1 MSTSSR
7 TTGKSRFRRRL
18 NLFLVGLAGA
28 YVCLVCGAS
37 FLYTYSLLHPGCPPS
52 LGSRPGL
59 ASITL
64 TTSEGLTLKG
74 WWRAPQNG
82 IVVLLIGGLGA
93 NRDSLLDEAEMLVQH
108 GFGVLLADTRPC
120 AGAGSTLGLREVED
134 LRAMSA
140 YAASQPG
147 VEKQA
152 VMGFSVGGVTAI
164 LGAVQIPAIH
174 GVIAMGNFPNLAQE
188 ISASSAPALSPDWQ
202 VQQLVL
208 LFYWL
213 QTGIPAAQVSPVDA
227 IRQISPRPVLLIHGQ
242 REAPRTQP
250 EAQLQA
256 AGEPRSL
263 WIVPGVGHG
272 GYYQASPPEF
282 ERRVVE
288 FLLNL
293 P

>member
-1 MSTSSR
+1 
-7 TTGKSRFRRRL
+7 
-18 NLFLVGLAGA
+18 
-28 YVCLVCGAS
+28 
-37 FLYTYSLLHPGCPPS
+37 
-52 LGSRPGL
+52 
-59 ASITL
+59 
-64 TTSEGLTLKG
+64 
-74 WWRAPQNG
+74 
-82 IVVLLIGGLGA
+82 
-93 NRDSLLDEAEMLVQH
+93 
-108 GFGVLLADTRPC
+108 
-120 AGAGSTLGLREVED
+120 
-134 LRAMSA
+134 
-140 YAASQPG
+140 
-147 VEKQA
+147 
-152 VMGFSVGGVTAI
+152 
-164 LGAVQIPAIH
+164 
-174 GVIAMGNFPNLAQE
+174 
-188 ISASSAPALSPDWQ
+188 